1 MRLRAATVLAAV
13 AALVAI
19 AAPPAL
25 AGKLAPGPGRSS
37 GAAAGR
43 LSAQIRY
50 TTGGLTGPG
59 LSWL

>member
-13 AALVAI
+13 AALVAMT
-19 AAPPAL
+19 APAAL
-25 AGKLAPGPGRSS
+25 AGRVAPGPSRSS

-50 TTGGLTGPG
+50 TTGGIPHILAHD
-59 LSWL
+59 